1 MSDATFISG
10 NPESMA
16 KFSMQTHAPEVPASL
31 GRLGEPVSPF
41 GTIEGILMTVLDK
54 AATGVVGA
62 FIANTSEDMTTI
74 SAKVKAAAAKYS
86 ATDLINSIDL
96 ATSTA
101 KLADKGISLV
111 KSLSGSGSSKSSGT
125 TGTTSGSDTHGTN
138 GTSGTSGTQH
148 TGTGTTGAAGTTP
161 GSGVHQVP
169 TTGATPSVPG
179 IPPVSQP
186 AQKTV

>member
-1 MSDATFISG
+1 MSGVSSISG

-16 KFSMQTHAPEVPASL
+16 QFSATTKAPEVPASL
-31 GRLGEPVSPF
+31 GRLGEPVSLF

-96 ATSTA
+96 ATSMT

-111 KSLSGSGSSKSSGT
+111 KQVSGSSSGS
-125 TGTTSGSDTHGTN
+125 TGTTSGGGASGAS

-148 TGTGTTGAAGTTP
+148 TGTTGATGSTGAGGAHPVPATGTTP
-161 GSGVHQVP
+161 
-169 TTGATPSVPG
+169 SVTG